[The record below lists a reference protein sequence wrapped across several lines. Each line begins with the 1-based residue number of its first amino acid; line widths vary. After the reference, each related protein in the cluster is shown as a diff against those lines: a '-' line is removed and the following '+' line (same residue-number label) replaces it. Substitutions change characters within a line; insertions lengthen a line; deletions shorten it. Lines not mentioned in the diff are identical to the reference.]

1 MQAMLVVLV
10 LTAALSGSLRDCFG
24 QNGHHAIEWTH
35 GAKADHLKQY
45 IRTFQKTSVVGEVIH
60 TGQPDCVD
68 RLIFAETVRPL
79 SPATTLRAPRPQHV
93 PFADIGLEH
102 SWRVGLLGP
111 CFLSYAFVFNAVRDP
126 ALTVLRTTVMLN

>member
-1 MQAMLVVLV
+1 MNSRTSHVRHANAAITRFSRFGRTTMQAMLVVLV

-79 SPATTLRAPRPQHV
+79 SPATTRPQHV
-93 PFADIGLEH
+93 PFAD
-102 SWRVGLLGP
+102 
-111 CFLSYAFVFNAVRDP
+111 
-126 ALTVLRTTVMLN
+126 